1 MPAATKR
8 QKEVFDFIADFI
20 QRNGYRPSYQV
31 VARRLGLSSKAG
43 IARHIRALE
52 DQGLL
57 TRDRANGGF
66 RLAFRDGSHEADSR
80 EAGSIEWLDTP
91 GIAASENRTPLRLS
105 PAVLGE
111 LDPKALFA
119 FLVPDNG
126 LSGRNIVEGDIVI
139 AERRGH
145 ARDGDCVVV
154 TIGGR
159 ETLLRRLFR
168 DASRV
173 ELRPAN
179 DDFQSISL
187 PANTVQIEGIYR
199 ALIRPAA

>member
-20 QRNGYRPSYQV
+20 ERHGYRPSYQV
-31 VARRLGLSSKAG
+31 VARQLGLSSKAG

-57 TRDRANGGF
+57 SRDRANGGF
-66 RLAFRDGSHEADSR
+66 HLEFKDRGHTDRSRDDESV
-80 EAGSIEWLDTP
+80 EWLDAP
-91 GIAASENRTPLRLS
+91 ANVAGESRTPLRLS
-105 PAVLGE
+105 PVVLGE
-111 LDPKALFA
+111 LDPQAVFA
-119 FLVPDNG
+119 FSVPDDA

-154 TIGGR
+154 TIGKD
-159 ETLLRRLFR
+159 ETLLRRFFR
-168 DASRV
+168 KGSRV

-179 DDFQSISL
+179 DDFPVITLS
-187 PANTVQIEGIYR
+187 ADAVQIQGIYR
-199 ALIRPAA
+199 ALIRPAV

>member
-1 MPAATKR
+1 VPAATKR

-20 QRNGYRPSYQV
+20 ERHGYRPSYQV
-31 VARRLGLSSKAG
+31 VARQLGLSSKAG

-57 TRDRANGGF
+57 SRDRASGFF
-66 RLAFRDGSHEADSR
+66 RLAFKEGSPDGGSRDDE
-80 EAGSIEWLDTP
+80 SIEWLDAP
-91 GIAASENRTPLRLS
+91 GAVAGENRTPLRLS
-105 PAVLGE
+105 PVLLGE
-111 LDPKALFA
+111 LDPQALFA
-119 FLVPDNG
+119 FAVPDNG
-126 LSGRNIVEGDIVI
+126 LSGRNVVEGDIVI

-154 TIGGR
+154 TIR
-159 ETLLRRLFR
+159 ECETLLRRFYR
-168 DASRV
+168 EGSTV

-179 DDFQSISL
+179 DDFPVISL
-187 PANTVQIEGIYR
+187 PADAAEIQGIYR